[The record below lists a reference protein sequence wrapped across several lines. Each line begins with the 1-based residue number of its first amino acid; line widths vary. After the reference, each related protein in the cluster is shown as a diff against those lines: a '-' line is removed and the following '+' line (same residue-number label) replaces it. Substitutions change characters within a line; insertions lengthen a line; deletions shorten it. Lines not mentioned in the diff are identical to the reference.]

1 MRPIPASIR
10 TLLKS
15 RVMLGDNCPTQR
27 VTLLDKPTGDGLT
40 NVLPVRRIWLSREE
54 DAIAQRCTIEFDNV
68 NPENYR
74 DPGYYMPYR
83 TNEFPGHTQN
93 EWHFQLVPSKRI
105 SVQLG
110 YGSELTNVFLGEI
123 DDSFFA
129 ADPSGYS
136 GTLDC
141 RDRGAIL
148 VDDMMVSTTDPDEP
162 YYVSFE
168 EMDVSNMVKS
178 ALLAKGWIEA
188 DITVDLS
195 GVILDMEFE
204 RQTVADLIDWAID
217 VTGYQFY
224 IDENGKAFFVEAT
237 DKNPRSPDENFTCTQ
252 GQEISLAH
260 YPIVVSSQ
268 EVRSAPSGSGTLYAK
283 DVDYTIDYST
293 GKLVPI
299 VGGAIANNS
308 TIYVSYVYAAWVFRH
323 GEDIFRL
330 PYTLSRRNQY
340 GKIVVEG
347 DGESATWSAPSPAW
361 DTHKT
366 SPNRVMFVS
375 KPEVTEVTECQAI
388 ADKMGIDMLRR
399 YGTVEFAA
407 VAVPWL
413 QIGDCIQ
420 VIEYSSTVSEIYRI
434 VSLELEYTAETAVMT
449 IRAYHFGYS
458 AI

>member
-1 MRPIPASIR
+1 MRPIPSSIR
-10 TLLKS
+10 TLLKNKI
-15 RVMLGDNCPTQR
+15 MLGANGPTQQ
-27 VTLLDKPTGDGLT
+27 VILLDKPVGEGLT
-40 NVLPVRRIWLSREE
+40 NAVPAKRIWLSREE

-68 NPENYR
+68 NPVDHK

-83 TNEFPGHTQN
+83 TNEFTGHIQN
-93 EWHFQLVPSKRI
+93 EWHFQLIPSKRI

-110 YGSELTNVFLGEI
+110 YGSELVDVFLGSI
-123 DDSFFA
+123 DDVIFNA
-129 ADPSGYS
+129 EPGGYS
-136 GTLDC
+136 VTLDC
-141 RDRGAIL
+141 RDLGSIL
-148 VDDMMVSTTDPDEP
+148 VDDMMIGDDPDEP
-162 YYVSFE
+162 YWVAFAD
-168 EMDVSNMVKS
+168 MDVSNIVKT
-178 ALLAKGWIEA
+178 ALLAKGWTSENV
-188 DITVDLS
+188 TVDLS
-195 GVILDMEFE
+195 GLILDIDFE

-237 DKNPRSPDENFTCTQ
+237 DKNPRSSDETFVCTQ
-252 GQEISLAH
+252 GEEISLGH
-260 YPIVVSSQ
+260 WPIVLDSQ
-268 EVRSAPSGSGTLYAK
+268 EVRSAPSGGGTLFTK
-283 DVDYTIDYST
+283 DTDYTINFST

-299 VGGAIANNS
+299 VGGGIASSS

-347 DGESATWSAPSPAW
+347 DGESATWEAPSPAW
-361 DTHKT
+361 DTRTT

-375 KPEVTEVTECQAI
+375 KPEATEISECQEI
-388 ADKMGIDMLRR
+388 ADKMGLDMLRR

-413 QIGDCIQ
+413 QVGDCIQ

-434 VSLELEYTAETAVMT
+434 VSVEFEYSPGNAVMT